1 MFFCEFWGISNN
13 IFSYGTP
20 PVNTFGI
27 PQMNSRST
35 VKRSAKEKYQL
46 IEKKLH
52 EGFLELFEKG
62 TSLKRWWF
70 TLREHKILND
80 FYPEIELKFSLFL
93 TRR

>member
-1 MFFCEFWGISNN
+1 MD
-13 IFSYGTP
+13 
-20 PVNTFGI
+20 TFGI

-70 TLREHKILND
+70 TLCGHKILND